1 MNTTSKRSLRNEQ
14 HKDNELRTVHIQ
26 DGEDMNEPDNATA
39 TKNIQRLLEIQAD
52 LKYRMAEN
60 ISFSRP
66 ILKHGENAIVF
77 PNTINVIQGQA
88 GVHKSRVAE
97 TICSAI
103 LSKPD
108 IENHLGFSKN
118 PLDYFHL
125 LYADTERNLKDQ
137 FPYALQQIVTKAG
150 YNKEDPPANFS
161 FISLLEIDR
170 SERFMVLREFI
181 EYQRSITDYH
191 LLIVL
196 DVTTDCIMD
205 FNKPEHTM
213 QLIDLMN
220 RAVNKS
226 NCTFL
231 CIIHENPG
239 SEKARGHLG
248 TEIMN
253 KSSTVMQVG
262 FVKQDSKATDLIEL
276 KFLKTRTTK
285 RPASIYCKYSDT
297 LKGLALADASEVSEK
312 VNYRKQKS
320 AAEDVAETLAVYFE
334 GVESLS
340 SSSLLEKLC
349 KEFGSKNDAM
359 RKRLTAIVMDEI
371 PIQINGQTYKMI
383 KVKHSREI
391 YFKIVPIEA
400 GEIVEMTEEGSKPK
414 ADA

>member
-1 MNTTSKRSLRNEQ
+1 M
-14 HKDNELRTVHIQ
+14 KDGQLRTVHIN
-26 DGEDMNEPDNATA
+26 DGEDMNGQDVAGP

-52 LKYRMAEN
+52 LKSRMADS
-60 ISFSRP
+60 ISFSKP
-66 ILKHGENAIVF
+66 ILNHGDNAIIF

-103 LSKPD
+103 LSKTD
-108 IENHLGFSKN
+108 IENPLGFST
-118 PLDYFHL
+118 DIFDQFHL

-150 YNKEDPPANFS
+150 FQKETPPANFS

-170 SERFMVLREFI
+170 TSRFDVLREFI

-220 RAVNKS
+220 VSVNNS

-253 KSSTVMQVG
+253 KSSTVMQAG
-262 FVKQDSKATDLIEL
+262 FVKQDNKATDLIEL
-276 KFLKTRTTK
+276 KFLKTRNTK
-285 RPASIYCKYSDT
+285 RPASIFCKYSDT
-297 LKGLALADASEVSEK
+297 VKGLVLAGASEISEI
-312 VNYRKQKS
+312 VNHKKQKS
-320 AAEDVAETLAVYFE
+320 AAEDVTETLAVYFE
-334 GVESLS
+334 GVEQISNDE
-340 SSSLLEKLC
+340 LLQKLC
-349 KEFGSKNDAM
+349 KAFGSKNDAM
-359 RKRLTAIVMDEI
+359 RKRLTSIVTDEM
-371 PIQINGQTYKMI
+371 PVLINGQPYKLI
-383 KVKHSREI
+383 KEKQSREM
-391 YFKIVPIEA
+391 YFKIVPIKG
-400 GEIVEMTEEGSKPK
+400 GEILETIFGKPGPET
-414 ADA
+414 DVSS

>member
-1 MNTTSKRSLRNEQ
+1 M
-14 HKDNELRTVHIQ
+14 KDGQLRTVHIK
-26 DGEDMNEPDNATA
+26 DGEDMNEPDKTGP

-52 LKYRMAEN
+52 LKNRMADS
-60 ISFSRP
+60 ISFSKP
-66 ILKHGENAIVF
+66 ILKHGDSAIIF

-118 PLDYFHL
+118 LLDHFHL

-150 YNKEDPPANFS
+150 YQKETPPANFS

-170 SERFMVLREFI
+170 VNRFDVLREFI
-181 EYQRSITDYH
+181 EYQRSVTDYH
-191 LLIVL
+191 LMIVL

-220 RAVNKS
+220 VSVNHS

-253 KSSTVMQVG
+253 KSSTVMQAG
-262 FVKQDSKATDLIEL
+262 FVKQDNKATDLIEL
-276 KFLKTRTTK
+276 KFLKTRNTK
-285 RPASIYCKYSDT
+285 KPASIYCKYSDT
-297 LKGLALADASEVSEK
+297 VKGLILADASEVSEL
-312 VNYRKQKS
+312 VNHKKQKS

-334 GVESLS
+334 GVELISNDE
-340 SSSLLEKLC
+340 LLQKLC
-349 KEFGSKNDAM
+349 KAFGSKNDAM
-359 RKRLTAIVMDEI
+359 RKRLTAIVTDEM
-371 PIQINGQTYKMI
+371 PVLINGKSYKLI
-383 KVKHSREI
+383 KEKQSREI
-391 YFKIVPIEA
+391 YFKIVPIEG
-400 GEIVEMTEEGSKPK
+400 GEIVEMIQEPNDPK
-414 ADA
+414 TND

>member
-1 MNTTSKRSLRNEQ
+1 M
-14 HKDNELRTVHIQ
+14 KDGQLKTVHIR
-26 DGEDMNEPDNATA
+26 DGEDMNEPDKAGP

-52 LKYRMAEN
+52 LKNRMADS
-60 ISFSRP
+60 ISFSKP
-66 ILKHGENAIVF
+66 ILKHGDNAIVF

-108 IENHLGFSKN
+108 IENHLGFSRN
-118 PLDYFHL
+118 ILDHFHL

-150 YNKEDPPANFS
+150 YQKETPPANFS

-170 SERFMVLREFI
+170 TNRFDVLREFI

-220 RAVNKS
+220 VSVNHS

-253 KSSTVMQVG
+253 KSSTVMQAG
-262 FVKQDSKATDLIEL
+262 FVKQDNKATDLIEL
-276 KFLKTRTTK
+276 KFLKTRSTK
-285 RPASIYCKYSDT
+285 KPASIYCKYSDT
-297 LKGLALADASEVSEK
+297 VKGLILADTSEVSEI
-312 VNYRKQKS
+312 VNHKKQKT

-334 GVESLS
+334 GVGQISNDE
-340 SSSLLEKLC
+340 LLQKLC
-349 KEFGSKNDAM
+349 KAFGSKNDAM
-359 RKRLTAIVMDEI
+359 RKRLTAIVTDEI
-371 PIQINGQTYKMI
+371 PVLINGQSYKLI
-383 KVKHSREI
+383 KEKQSREI
-391 YFKIVPIEA
+391 YFKIIPIE
-400 GEIVEMTEEGSKPK
+400 GSELMEMIPGPNNPETDIES
-414 ADA
+414 

>member
-1 MNTTSKRSLRNEQ
+1 MKQSTLNNSDIKQ
-14 HKDNELRTVHIQ
+14 GKDNELRTVHIKE
-26 DGEDMNEPDNATA
+26 GADMNEVSPSV
-39 TKNIQRLLEIQAD
+39 NIQRLLEIQAD
-52 LKYRMAEN
+52 LKSRMADS
-60 ISFSRP
+60 ILFSKP
-66 ILKHGENAIVF
+66 ILKHGDNAIIF

-103 LSKPD
+103 LAKSD

-118 PLDYFHL
+118 ILDHFHL

-150 YNKEDPPANFS
+150 YKKEDPPANFS
-161 FISLLEIDR
+161 FVSLLEIER
-170 SERFMVLREFI
+170 PERFTVLREFI

-220 RAVNKS
+220 VSVNHS

-253 KSSTVMQVG
+253 KSSTVMQAG
-262 FVKQDSKATDLIEL
+262 FVKQDNKATDLIEL
-276 KFLKTRTTK
+276 KFLKTRSTK
-285 RPASIYCKYSDT
+285 KPASIYCKYSDT
-297 LKGLALADASEVSEK
+297 VKGLVLAEASEVSEM
-312 VNYRKQKS
+312 VNHKKQKS
-320 AAEDVAETLAVYFE
+320 ATEDVAETLAVYFE
-334 GVESLS
+334 GVEQISNDE
-340 SSSLLEKLC
+340 LLQKLC
-349 KEFGSKNDAM
+349 KAFGSKNDAM
-359 RKRLTAIVMDEI
+359 RKRLSVIVTDEM
-371 PIQINGQTYKMI
+371 PVLINGQSYKLI
-383 KVKHSREI
+383 KEKQSREI
-391 YFKIVPIEA
+391 YFKIVPIED
-400 GEIVEMTEEGSKPK
+400 GEIVEMIPGTNKPET
-414 ADA
+414 DV

>member
-1 MNTTSKRSLRNEQ
+1 MTNIKNLNGSLKEPNLISQ
-14 HKDNELRTVHIQ
+14 TNILANAKDILKELDKAV
-26 DGEDMNEPDNATA
+26 P
-39 TKNIQRLLEIQAD
+39 TKNIQRLLEIQSD
-52 LKYRMAEN
+52 LKSRMSGS
-60 ISFSRP
+60 ISFSKP
-66 ILKHGENAIVF
+66 ILKHGENAIIF

-88 GVHKSRVAE
+88 GAHKSRVAE

-118 PLDYFHL
+118 ILDHLHL

-137 FPYALQQIVTKAG
+137 FPYALQQIVTKGG
-150 YNKEDPPANFS
+150 YKKEEPPVNFS
-161 FISLLEIDR
+161 FISLIEI
-170 SERFMVLREFI
+170 ERAQRFTVLREFI
-181 EYQRSITDYH
+181 AYQRSITDYH

-220 RAVNKS
+220 VSVNHS

-253 KSSTVMQVG
+253 KSSTVMQAG
-262 FVKQDSKATDLIEL
+262 FVKQDNKATDLIEL
-276 KFLKTRTTK
+276 KFLKTRSTK
-285 RPASIYCKYSDT
+285 KPASIYCKYSDT
-297 LKGLALADASEVSEK
+297 VRGLVLAEASEVSEIANHK
-312 VNYRKQKS
+312 NQKS

-334 GVESLS
+334 GVEKISNDE
-340 SSSLLEKLC
+340 LLQKLC
-349 KEFGSKNDAM
+349 KAFGSKNDAM
-359 RKRLTAIVMDEI
+359 RKRLTAVVTDEM
-371 PIQINGQTYKMI
+371 PVLLNGQTYKLI
-383 KVKHSREI
+383 KEKQSREI
-391 YFKIVPIEA
+391 YFKIVPIE
-400 GEIVEMTEEGSKPK
+400 GSEIVETQKTEINV
-414 ADA
+414 